1 LVVEVP
7 HNRQQTAAVPLVVI
21 LFFQPSHLM
30 AVVRADTATAVLAV
44 RVAVKEITALLALG
58 RRTRVT
64 TVAVPMRLV
73 MGVVAEVQAKQVA
86 ALVHRTVRVATV
98 FRRRLLVLL

>member
-21 LFFQPSHLM
+21 LFFQPSHLL
-30 AVVRADTATAVLAV
+30 AVVRVDTATAVLAV

-64 TVAVPMRLV
+64 TVAVLW
-73 MGVVAEVQAKQVA
+73 
-86 ALVHRTVRVATV
+86 ALVLVLVVVVLEKRGILTVRGMVVTG
-98 FRRRLLVLL
+98 

>member
-1 LVVEVP
+1 
-7 HNRQQTAAVPLVVI
+7 
-21 LFFQPSHLM
+21 
-30 AVVRADTATAVLAV
+30 
-44 RVAVKEITALLALG
+44 
-58 RRTRVT
+58 
-64 TVAVPMRLV
+64 MRLV